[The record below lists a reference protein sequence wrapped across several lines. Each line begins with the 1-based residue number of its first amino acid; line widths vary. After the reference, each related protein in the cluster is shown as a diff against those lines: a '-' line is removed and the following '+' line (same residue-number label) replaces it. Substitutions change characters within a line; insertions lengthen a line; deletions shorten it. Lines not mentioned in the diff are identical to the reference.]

1 MADRARRH
9 LCVFIYALTGG
20 GAQRRTLTLARG
32 FAERGHRVDLVLVRP
47 DGRLAAEVPSSV
59 RVVSLASARGG
70 PRLVRALFR
79 RLGLRGLETA
89 ASLGALA
96 RYLRRE
102 RPEVLLSAASHVNL
116 VAVGAWRLARV
127 PVRLVLRASNDPL
140 GDPRLWPRW
149 ERAVR
154 AVLRWT
160 AGRVYPW
167 ADAVIAVSDGVAEQ
181 IACLTGIPRE
191 RITTIYNPV
200 VTPELLEKAREPL
213 GHAWF
218 APGQPPV
225 VLGVG
230 KLKVQ
235 KGFRTLIRAF
245 ARVRAARPA
254 RLVILGEGARRRALE
269 ALVDELGLREDAA
282 LPGWVDNPWAW
293 MARASVFAL
302 SSRWEGLPGAL
313 IEAMACG
320 CPVVATDCPSGPA
333 EILAGGAYGP
343 LVPVGDADALAAA
356 ILALL
361 DAPPD
366 PARLRA
372 RAASFSV
379 DPAVDRYLEVLLGA
393 PTPRRDEAS
402 PPLAAGGGPR
412 EPGPAVSSAAA
423 PR

>member
-1 MADRARRH
+1 MAERRRH
-9 LCVFIYALTGG
+9 LCLFIYALTGG

-32 FAERGHRVDLVLVRP
+32 FAERGHRVDLVVVRSG
-47 DGRLAAEVPSSV
+47 GRLAGEAPPSV
-59 RVVSLASARGG
+59 RVVTLASASRGE
-70 PRLVRALFR
+70 RAVRALLR

-89 ASLGALA
+89 ASIPALA

-102 RPEVLLSAASHVNL
+102 RPDAMLSAASHVNL
-116 VAVGAWRLARV
+116 VSVCAWRLARV

-154 AVLRWT
+154 GVLRWV
-160 AGRVYPW
+160 AARVYPW
-167 ADAVIAVSDGVAEQ
+167 ADAVIAVSDGVGEQ
-181 IACLTGIPRE
+181 IARLTGIPRE

-200 VTPELLEKAREPL
+200 VTPELLEKAREPVDHPWL
-213 GHAWF
+213 

-235 KGFRTLIRAF
+235 KSFRTLIRAF
-245 ARVRAARPA
+245 ARVRAVRPA

-269 ALVDELGLREDAA
+269 AEVDELGLRDDVA
-282 LPGWVDNPWAW
+282 LPGYVRNPWAW
-293 MARASVFAL
+293 MARASVFVL

-320 CPVVATDCPSGPA
+320 CPVASTDCPSGPA
-333 EILAGGAYGP
+333 EVLAGGAYGP
-343 LVPVGDADALAAA
+343 LVPVGDPDALAAA

-366 PARLRA
+366 RARLRA
-372 RAASFSV
+372 RAAEFSV
-379 DPAVDRYLEVLLGA
+379 DRAVERYLEVLLGA
-393 PTPRRDEAS
+393 PSARPDAAS
-402 PPLAAGGGPR
+402 LGVATAGGPR
-412 EPGPAVSSAAA
+412 ERARAVSPAAA